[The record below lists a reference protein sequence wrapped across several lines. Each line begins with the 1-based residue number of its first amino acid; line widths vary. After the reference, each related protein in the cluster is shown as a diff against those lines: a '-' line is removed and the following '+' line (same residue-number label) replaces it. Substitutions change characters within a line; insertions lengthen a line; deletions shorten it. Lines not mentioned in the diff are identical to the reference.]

1 MEESPLENI
10 RELRELEDRVE
21 TSSALTTTWSSV
33 NARDCRTRMA
43 KIIPMDLLSSL
54 SGKICGHSDI
64 SFAKKG
70 QTQYTMKRC
79 NPRSTPYTEAELAR
93 QEKFAQ
99 ARAAVKSLSEQ
110 QKSEYAAQFKKY
122 PGKYSTLNGYIFA
135 KEYEK
140 LA

>member
-1 MEESPLENI
+1 
-10 RELRELEDRVE
+10 
-21 TSSALTTTWSSV
+21 
-33 NARDCRTRMA
+33 MA
-43 KIIPMDLLSSL
+43 KIEPMDLVKSM
-54 SGKICGHSDI
+54 SGKVCGHSDI

-70 QTQYTMKRC
+70 KTQYTMKRC
-79 NPRSTPYTEAELAR
+79 NPRTTPYTEAELAR

-99 ARAAVKSLSEQ
+99 VRAAMKALSEEQ
-110 QKSEYAAQFKKY
+110 RAEYAAQFKKS

>member
-1 MEESPLENI
+1 
-10 RELRELEDRVE
+10 
-21 TSSALTTTWSSV
+21 
-33 NARDCRTRMA
+33 
-43 KIIPMDLLSSL
+43 MDLLSSL

-110 QKSEYAAQFKKY
+110 QKSEYATQFKKY
-122 PGKYSTLNGYIFA
+122 PGKHSTLNGYIFA

-140 LA
+140 L

>member
-1 MEESPLENI
+1 
-10 RELRELEDRVE
+10 
-21 TSSALTTTWSSV
+21 
-33 NARDCRTRMA
+33 MA
-43 KIIPMDLLSSL
+43 KIVPMDLVKSM
-54 SGKICGHSDI
+54 SGKVCGHSDI

-70 QTQYTMKRC
+70 KTQYTMKRC
-79 NPRSTPYTEAELAR
+79 NPRTTPYTEAELAR

-99 ARAAVKSLSEQ
+99 VRAAMKALSEEQ
-110 QKSEYAAQFKKY
+110 RAEYAAQFKKS

>member
-1 MEESPLENI
+1 
-10 RELRELEDRVE
+10 
-21 TSSALTTTWSSV
+21 
-33 NARDCRTRMA
+33 
-43 KIIPMDLLSSL
+43 MDLVKSM
-54 SGKICGHSDI
+54 SGKICGHSDV

-70 QTQYTMKRC
+70 KTQYTMKRC
-79 NPRSTPYTEAELAR
+79 NPRTTPYTEAELAR

-99 ARAAVKSLSEQ
+99 VRAAMKALSEEQ
-110 QKSEYAAQFKKY
+110 RAEYAAQFKKS

>member
-1 MEESPLENI
+1 
-10 RELRELEDRVE
+10 
-21 TSSALTTTWSSV
+21 
-33 NARDCRTRMA
+33 MA

-54 SGKICGHSDI
+54 SGKVCGHSDI

-70 QTQYTMKRC
+70 NTQYTMKRC
-79 NPRSTPYTEAELAR
+79 NPRTTPYTEAELAR

-99 ARAAVKSLSEQ
+99 VRANIKALSEE
-110 QKSEYAAQFKKY
+110 QKAEYAAQFKKY

-140 LA
+140 IGE